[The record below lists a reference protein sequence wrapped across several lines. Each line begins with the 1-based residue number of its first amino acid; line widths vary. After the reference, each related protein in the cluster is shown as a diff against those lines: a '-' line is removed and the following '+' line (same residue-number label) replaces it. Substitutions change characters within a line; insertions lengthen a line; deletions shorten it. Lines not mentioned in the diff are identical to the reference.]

1 MTASA
6 ARRTLWALAAVN
18 LVFFG
23 GWIAREEHAR
33 RTHTVRLPVEGYDPR
48 DLLSGHYVQF
58 RLRAETE
65 AQALVGGVDEGG
77 AVDLCLEAGADGL
90 QHVVRVARGSD
101 GCAAGFVRARRTRGG
116 AVRVDVDRFYVPEAR
131 AGAVARV
138 AAGPRTYLLA
148 TLDAQGGVHVV
159 DLVVEGVSV
168 RGP

>member
-1 MTASA
+1 VKPQT

-33 RTHTVRLPVEGYDPR
+33 RTNTVRLPVEGYDPR

-65 AQALVGGVDEGG
+65 AQQHLDATDARG
-77 AVDLCLEAGADGL
+77 AVDLCVEPGADGL
-90 QHVVRVARGSD
+90 LHVVRVAQGD
-101 GCAAGFVRARRTRGG
+101 ATCKAFVRARRTAER
-116 AVRVDVDRFYVPEAR
+116 AVRVDVDRFYVPEPR

-138 AAGPRTYLLA
+138 AAGPQTYLLA
-148 TLDAQGGVHVV
+148 TLDAQGGVHTV
-159 DLVVEGVSV
+159 DLVVDGKSL
-168 RGP
+168 RRP